1 MELNQTYIISQICTI
16 IMYVLLGVTYQVKSR
31 RKLLIL
37 SIFSNAFQGIAY
49 LLLNAKSGFVM
60 CLLAILRKTAM
71 MFISDKIKD
80 EKTSKNAYL
89 GVIIIFYTVM
99 TISAILTYE
108 GVYSMLSII
117 ATAIY
122 TFSIWQKNENVYKLL
137 GTPVGVCWIAY
148 NIFVKSVFGVILE
161 SIILICSIVGY
172 VRSRK
177 KY

>member
-1 MELNQTYIISQICTI
+1 MEINQIYVMSQVFTI
-16 IMYVLLGVTYQVKSR
+16 LMYALLGITYQVKSR
-31 RKLLIL
+31 RKILVL

-60 CLLAILRKTAM
+60 CVLAILRETAM

-89 GVIIIFYTVM
+89 GVIIVFYIAM
-99 TISAILTYE
+99 IISAIFTYE
-108 GVYSMLSII
+108 GMLSMLSIL

-122 TFSIWQKNENVYKLL
+122 TYSIWQKNEKVYKAL
-137 GTPVGVCWIAY
+137 GTPVGICWIAY

-161 SIILICSIVGY
+161 SVILICSIVGY

-177 KY
+177 N